1 MHHAGI
7 VTAAAGCDRRRSRRK
22 GGIRD
27 PAGRAR
33 CQVCGPCGTDR
44 SLRQRLQGQ
53 RFSRIARFAGE
64 VEFVAGR
71 SGLIAGKPRSY
82 KRKRHDSSVGARLA
96 RDRAPKA

>member
-22 GGIRD
+22 GGFRD

-33 CQVCGPCGTDR
+33 RQVCGPCGTDR

-53 RFSRIARFAGE
+53 RFSRIARFARE

-82 KRKRHDSSVGARLA
+82 RRIGLLLL
-96 RDRAPKA
+96 